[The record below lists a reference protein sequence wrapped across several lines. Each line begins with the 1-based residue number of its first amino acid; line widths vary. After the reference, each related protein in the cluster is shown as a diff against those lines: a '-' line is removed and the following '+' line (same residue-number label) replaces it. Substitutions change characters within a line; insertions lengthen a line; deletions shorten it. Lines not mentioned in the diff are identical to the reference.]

1 MIFFCR
7 FAIVFIYPLYIYNM
21 SEYPHIGKIIKAELK
36 QQGRSAVWLASRLN
50 YGTDN
55 VYKIFQRNHLATDV
69 LWKISEVLNHDFFKD
84 VSDSFAGN

>member
-1 MIFFCR
+1 
-7 FAIVFIYPLYIYNM
+7 M

-84 VSDSFAGN
+84 VSDCFTGN